1 MKAAKTIL
9 TPLVLTMNSL
19 VFCLKI
25 YIKSYYSIAIFIY
38 GFTGTFVMAA
48 KTILAPLLV
57 FLKKEY
63 INLIVLQYLIT
74 GTFMA

>member
-1 MKAAKTIL
+1 MKAVKTIL
-9 TPLVLTMNSL
+9 APLVLNMNSL

-38 GFTGTFVMAA
+38 GYLCDGCQNH
-48 KTILAPLLV
+48 IGPSSSLSE
-57 FLKKEY
+57 KEY